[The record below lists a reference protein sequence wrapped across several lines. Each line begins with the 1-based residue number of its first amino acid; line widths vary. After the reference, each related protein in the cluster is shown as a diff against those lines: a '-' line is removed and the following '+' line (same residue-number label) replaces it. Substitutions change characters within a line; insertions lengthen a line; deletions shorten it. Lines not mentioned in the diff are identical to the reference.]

1 MSTAIHSNAELDDL
15 YTFLY
20 SCVYAGASAGR
31 IVFCVSAFYCHF
43 NILLFRPYIY
53 TAETLSLLMAMI
65 VSERSISVFIY
76 QQLDFLTLYAVLQL
90 TLSII
95 QLLTN

>member
-1 MSTAIHSNAELDDL
+1 MSTIHSNAESSTFV
-15 YTFLY
+15 YTFPLFI
-20 SCVYAGASAGR
+20 CICWSAGR

-53 TAETLSLLMAMI
+53 TAEALSLLMAMI

-76 QQLDFLTLYAVLQL
+76 QRLDFLTLYVVLQL